1 MATKNGIVRNKV
13 EVGKGPDLVRLRM
26 EEILYLEGNG
36 TYTFF
41 HTKNKMIL
49 SAKNLGY
56 WEGVLGDGF
65 KRIHR
70 KYLVNCV
77 HIQLF
82 NEKSVIMSSG
92 IELEISRRRLTSV
105 MK

>member
-1 MATKNGIVRNKV
+1 MATKNEIVRGKV
-13 EVGKGPDLVRLRM
+13 EVGKGCGLVRLRM
-26 EEILYLEGNG
+26 DEILYLEGNG
-36 TYTFF
+36 TYSLF
-41 HTKNKMIL
+41 HTKTKEIL

-56 WEGVLGDGF
+56 WEGVFGDGF

-82 NEKSVIMSSG
+82 NEKSVTMSSG
-92 IELEISRRRLTSV
+92 VELEISRRRLTSV